1 MSLLF
6 SPIALRGT
14 VLPNRLWIAPMC
26 QYSCEAQDG
35 VPVDWHLVH
44 LSALA
49 RGGAGLVLTEAA
61 AVSPEGRI
69 SPQDAGIWDDA
80 QEAAWA
86 RIVEVVHGLG
96 GAIGVQLAHA
106 GRKASTRRTW
116 EEPQGTVPAEEG
128 GWTAV
133 APSAIAFP
141 GYAEPAALD
150 EAGIARVVADFAA
163 STRRAVR
170 AGFDVL
176 EVHAAHGYLLHEFLS
191 PLSNTRDDDWGGS
204 LEHRARLL
212 LDVVRAVRR
221 EAGERPVLVRL
232 SGTDWTEGGWT
243 IEDTATVSGWARD
256 AGADLIDVSSGGNVP
271 ARIATG
277 PGYQVPLAAHVRDA
291 GLVASAVGLI
301 TEAEQV
307 EAVLAE
313 GRADAVMIARAA
325 LRDPNTPLHWQQ
337 RLDGAAPWPP
347 QYERAVR

>member
-6 SPIALRGT
+6 SPIRLRGT
-14 VLPNRLWIAPMC
+14 ELRNRLWIAPMC
-26 QYSCEAQDG
+26 QYSCEAGDG
-35 VPVDWHLVH
+35 VPGDWHLVH

-69 SPQDAGIWDDA
+69 SPQDAGVWDDA
-80 QEAAWA
+80 QEAAWT
-86 RIVEVVHGLG
+86 RIVQVVHDLG
-96 GAIGVQLAHA
+96 GTIGVQLAHA
-106 GRKASTRRTW
+106 GRKASTRRPW
-116 EEPQGTVPAEEG
+116 DRPQGSVPASEG

-133 APSAIAFP
+133 APSAVAYP
-141 GYAEPAALD
+141 GYAEPEALT
-150 EAGIARVVADFAA
+150 EQAVATVVEDFAA
-163 STRRAVR
+163 ATARSVR

-176 EVHAAHGYLLHEFLS
+176 EVHAAHGYLLHQFLS
-191 PLSNTRDDDWGGS
+191 PLSNTRDDAWGGP

-212 LDVVRAVRR
+212 LDVVRAVRA
-221 EAGERPVLVRL
+221 EAGDRPVLVRL

-243 IEDTATVSGWARD
+243 IEDTAVVSRWARE

-277 PGYQVPLAAHVRDA
+277 PGYQVPLAGRVRDA

-301 TEAEQV
+301 TEAEQA
-307 EAVLAE
+307 EQVLAE

-337 RLDGAAPWPP
+337 RLDGAAPWPA
-347 QYERAVR
+347 QYERAAV